1 MSRLDDLKTQNK
13 ALDVSV
19 IDILVHLDP
28 SNSYKY
34 TGFLI
39 KILKNELGNED
50 IKEVLGNILFEEKNL
65 DYIKKFEKHCQANR
79 IKNPDISK
87 YKSLDEVIKEVK
99 NADEIVRL
107 KQSEKQII
115 KIHED
120 DNYLIL
126 IPLTYEASKTY
137 GANTKWC
144 VTQET
149 YWKQYQWKWRLIYII
164 DKKGKKKYAISK
176 KYDEPS
182 KIQGWL
188 ENDSETNPMLFPIPE
203 EYFTHIMKF
212 LRMDFFQPE
221 LSIIDDN
228 SIMTDEGLLIS
239 IDDATIE
246 QVKRFLTKHESRLS
260 KTHLANLR
268 SIYSRSGNKITEEK
282 KNPITTTIQRSQGNS
297 SGGNSTREAIQQA
310 IEELNRTVGIS
321 SRRIDDAE
329 TRRIQEERVQRIIL
343 ENDIMDS
350 NGIVTSRPIDTYVDR
365 IYNDGVRKIN
375 DDDYYDSYDFYNH
388 LNRYK

>member
-1 MSRLDDLKTQNK
+1 MSRIDDLKAQNK
-13 ALDVSV
+13 LLDISI
-19 IDILVHLDP
+19 IDILAHLDP
-28 SNSYKY
+28 SSTYKY

-39 KILKNELGNED
+39 KILKNELGDED
-50 IKEVLGNILFEEKNL
+50 IKDVLGNILFDEKNIVYL
-65 DYIKKFEKHCQANR
+65 RKFEKHTQANR

-87 YKSLDEVIKEVK
+87 YKSLDDVIREV
-99 NADEIVRL
+99 NDADEIVRI

-149 YWKQYQWKWRLIYII
+149 YWKQYQWKWRLIYVI

-176 KYDEPS
+176 KYDDPYN
-182 KIQGWL
+182 IQGWL
-188 ENDSETNPMLFPIPE
+188 ENDNETNPMLFPIPE
-203 EYFTHIMKF
+203 EYFTHIMKY

-239 IDDATIE
+239 IDDASIE

-268 SIYSRSGNKITEEK
+268 SIYGRSGTKITDEK
-282 KNPITTTIQRSQGNS
+282 KNPVSTTTSTPS
-297 SGGNSTREAIQQA
+297 SGDNSMGDAIQQA
-310 IEELNRTVGIS
+310 LNELNRSVGVVS
-321 SRRIDDAE
+321 SRLIDTD
-329 TRRIQEERVQRIIL
+329 VY
-343 ENDIMDS
+343 
-350 NGIVTSRPIDTYVDR
+350 GIVSSRPTGYINDYLNSDVYRVNEDN
-365 IYNDGVRKIN
+365 NDGEF
-375 DDDYYDSYDFYNH
+375 DFYS
-388 LNRYK
+388 RFKKYRI